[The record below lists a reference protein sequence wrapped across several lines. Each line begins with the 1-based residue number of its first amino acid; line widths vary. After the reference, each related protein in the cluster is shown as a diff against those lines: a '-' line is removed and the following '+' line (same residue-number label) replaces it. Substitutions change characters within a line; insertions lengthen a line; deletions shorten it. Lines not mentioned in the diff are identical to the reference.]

1 MKANSSILENL
12 DFGNEAGD
20 DVDPEELLEYFVEQ
34 AAFGKFLETRKKL
47 LVATA
52 RKGIGK
58 SALLKWTAVKAQE
71 RDPDALVITVRGAD
85 LVRSRFN
92 LSAEL
97 KTPNDYTRDWMIRLC
112 ALINRELAVRVNL
125 ALTDDKITL
134 IETAELEG
142 YKARNIVGCLLDRLQ
157 SLLEKGRG
165 TTKIAIRN
173 EIEIL
178 KRVKDRQVWIIIDD
192 LDATF
197 QNTPAE
203 SLSLATFFSACRY
216 LVQDVKGI
224 YIRASVRTDVW
235 ALLRRYDEALDKMS
249 QYVSEILWRQ
259 RDFLALLSLRIQAS
273 LKQLG
278 IAAPVPLLAR
288 QEDIEERLL
297 ELAFVPKMQWGDSR
311 QASTMQPSLLPPRT
325 VETYKIIYTL
335 S

>member
-1 MKANSSILENL
+1 
-12 DFGNEAGD
+12 
-20 DVDPEELLEYFVEQ
+20 
-34 AAFGKFLETRKKL
+34 
-47 LVATA
+47 
-52 RKGIGK
+52 
-58 SALLKWTAVKAQE
+58 
-71 RDPDALVITVRGAD
+71 
-85 LVRSRFN
+85 
-92 LSAEL
+92 
-97 KTPNDYTRDWMIRLC
+97 
-112 ALINRELAVRVNL
+112 
-125 ALTDDKITL
+125 
-134 IETAELEG
+134 
-142 YKARNIVGCLLDRLQ
+142 
-157 SLLEKGRG
+157 
-165 TTKIAIRN
+165 
-173 EIEIL
+173 
-178 KRVKDRQVWIIIDD
+178 
-192 LDATF
+192 
-197 QNTPAE
+197 
-203 SLSLATFFSACRY
+203 
-216 LVQDVKGI
+216 VKGI